1 MILLLRLLLS
11 FYQTLGT
18 VFHWLSKHLKF
29 CQNYSAARHIFYS
42 LLSVWISWWNTVS
55 CVSYITK
62 NTKAPWSNVRSDRSY
77 KEMTN
82 LSTVNTRAIL
92 PMARILLRITSF
104 LLSASLCS
112 SSSSPSSSSSVQ
124 ILRIFTSISVTS
136 NKVKNKSW
144 MEESSSC
151 LSTIDFLN
159 WAIWGKI
166 YQLNVENTV
175 NNLFLNKNNI
185 NVQASNG

>member
-42 LLSVWISWWNTVS
+42 LLSVWISRWNTVS

-62 NTKAPWSNVRSDRSY
+62 NTKAPPWSKVRSDRSY
-77 KEMTN
+77 SYKEMTH

-136 NKVKNKSW
+136 SKVKNKSW
-144 MEESSSC
+144 MEESNSC

-159 WAIWGKI
+159 WAIWEKI
-166 YQLNVENTV
+166 YQLNVEN
-175 NNLFLNKNNI
+175 K
-185 NVQASNG
+185 G

>member
-29 CQNYSAARHIFYS
+29 RQNYSAARHIFYS
-42 LLSVWISWWNTVS
+42 LLGVWISRRNTVS
-55 CVSYITK
+55 CVSCIKK
-62 NTKAPWSNVRSDRSY
+62 NTKAPRSKVRNDRSYSY

-136 NKVKNKSW
+136 SKVKNKSW
-144 MEESSSC
+144 MEESNSC

-159 WAIWGKI
+159 WAIWEKI
-166 YQLNVENTV
+166 YQLNVEN
-175 NNLFLNKNNI
+175 K
-185 NVQASNG
+185 G